1 MSTEANKVVVRR
13 YREILNA
20 NQTDK
25 LGEVLAPDFKAHN
38 LMPGLPPG
46 LAGAQMVHQGTVAAF
61 PDLHVTTEQL
71 LAEGDTVIEVW
82 RQTQT
87 HTGGPIFGLAAN
99 TGKSVKTTGI
109 SLYRIKDGKIVEHRA
124 EMDFFGVMMQL
135 GLVQPPGM

>member
-1 MSTEANKVVVRR
+1 MSAEANKAIVRR

-71 LAEGDTVIEVW
+71 LCDGDSVIEVW
-82 RQTQT
+82 TQTQT
-87 HTGGPIFGLAAN
+87 HTGMAVFGLPAN
-99 TGKSVKTTGI
+99 TGKAVKTTGI
-109 SLYRIKDGKIVEHRA
+109 SLYRIANGKIVEHRA
-124 EMDFFGVMMQL
+124 EMDFFGVLMQL
-135 GLVQPPGM
+135 GLLQPPGM